1 MLASAFRTRFSN
13 CPGAISSR
21 DRRRCLSLRVRR
33 ENTEPGGSCS
43 PLWRLGGPAHRR
55 PGAAPSRGL
64 LGAVWSLGQEAVW
77 GNHRSTVSGCFGFFL
92 SQGVPMTSHCCVH
105 SLAVQGCQETDAG
118 RGQAQQTSG
127 EARPGSAH
135 GGGLTPAIAAESV
148 TYMTSRGPG
157 YPAAQP
163 SQLSWLFSFIPVSSH
178 WVEQMPL

>member
-55 PGAAPSRGL
+55 PGAAPSRGP

-92 SQGVPMTSHCCVH
+92 SRGAHDLALLCALVGRPGVPGSR
-105 SLAVQGCQETDAG
+105 
-118 RGQAQQTSG
+118 RGEGT
-127 EARPGSAH
+127 GSAH

-148 TYMTSRGPG
+148 TYVTSRGPG